1 MFVIFKNEQGTFSVR
16 PAFIG
21 FIKNNF
27 MRRTLFTLY
36 IPATLTVTIFINL
49 LQALFVCF
57 LVIIRAVFYP
67 ILKLKPI
74 WKTEVWQ
81 RPRDKSKASKKY
93 D

>member
-1 MFVIFKNEQGTFSVR
+1 MFVIYKNEQGTYSVR

-27 MRRTLFTLY
+27 MRRTLSTLY
-36 IPATLTVTIFINL
+36 FPATLILTIFLNL
-49 LQALFVCF
+49 LQAMVVCF
-57 LVIIRAVFYP
+57 LVILRAVFYP

-74 WKTEVWQ
+74 WKTEIWQ
-81 RPRDKSKASKKY
+81 RPRDKSKPMKKY